1 MENKVK
7 VFLILVGII
16 AVILG
21 IILSN
26 KTEYNVFYDKYDDS
40 NYYQLEI
47 SETKMNR
54 YNEKLNNA
62 TIGYLVANLDILMN
76 ENNQIYNRGII
87 EYAMFWAERYDYR
100 FKENTKKVDNV
111 EYVNIKYLNTLIK
124 ELFNVDIDISKEGFN
139 IVDEYVELNTI
150 MNLITAAFSL
160 KLEKVLY
167 NEKED
172 IYIAYIFFSNVE
184 YDEETITNDI
194 NVPADDRIVIRYKKN
209 SKGINTILQY
219 EKISI

>member
-7 VFLILVGII
+7 VLLILVGII

-26 KTEYNVFYDKYDDS
+26 KTEYNVFYNKYDDS

-87 EYAMFWAERYDYR
+87 EYAMLFAERYDYR
-100 FKENTKKVDNV
+100 FEENTKKVDNV
-111 EYVNIKYLNTLIK
+111 EYVNIKYLNKLIK

-139 IVDEYVELNTI
+139 IIDEYVQLDTT
-150 MNLITAAFSL
+150 MNLTTDVFSL
-160 KLEKVLY
+160 NLDKVLY

-172 IYIAYIFFSNVE
+172 IYLAYISFVPVE
-184 YDEETITNDI
+184 YSNEQEVVSEQDATSDMI
-194 NVPADDRIVIRYKKN
+194 IRYKKN

-219 EKISI
+219 ERISI